1 MSQPVGIRSLALTFP
16 SVVRTNDYWRE
27 KYPELV
33 AQAEEQN
40 LAKLFSA
47 NNSTSTNEFTQAM
60 MPYMKDPFRGSE
72 ERRVL
77 GPGDSSL
84 SLEYRAACDA
94 LKAANMSIDQ
104 VDLMLV
110 ASIFPEEIAP
120 GNASFL
126 SHKLGYYGPAW
137 NVEAT
142 CSSAMVAIQTAN
154 AMVKSG
160 LYHNVLVVVSNT
172 YTRFT
177 DERDSLSWFIGDAGG
192 AVLVGKLK
200 ANQGVLGTKIL
211 NTGNTCGA
219 FFTEFIIEEQ
229 NKVKMFIRAGN
240 NAGKV
245 LSESSNVI
253 RTCCEGA
260 VAEAGLTLD
269 KIDFFAFNSPTAW
282 YVDVCA
288 RKLNIDP
295 QRTINLHS
303 QYANIGAV
311 LPLANLYHATHSGK
325 LRENDLVLIYTLG
338 TSSNVGA
345 MVMRWGDV
353 ALGVAPTPSETLMKA
368 GV

>member
-1 MSQPVGIRSLALTFP
+1 MSQPVGIRSIAVSFP
-16 SVVRTNDYWRE
+16 SVIRTNDYWRE

-60 MPYMKDPFRGSE
+60 MPYMKDPFRGSV

-77 GPGDSSL
+77 GTGESSL

-94 LKAANMSIDQ
+94 LKAADLSIDQ

-120 GNASFL
+120 GNAAFL
-126 SHKLGYYGPAW
+126 SQKLGYSGAAW

-142 CSSAMVAIQTAN
+142 CSSAMVAIQTAD
-154 AMVKSG
+154 AMVKAG

-172 YTRFT
+172 YTRFV
-177 DERDSLSWFIGDAGG
+177 DEQDSFSWFLGDAGG
-192 AVLVGKLK
+192 AVLVGKLE
-200 ANQGVLGTKIL
+200 ANQGILGTKIL

-219 FFTEFIIEEQ
+219 FFNEFIMEEQ

-245 LSESSNVI
+245 FSESSNVI

-260 VAEAGLTLD
+260 VTEAGLTLD
-269 KIDFFAFNSPTAW
+269 QIDFFAFNSPTAW

-303 QYANIGAV
+303 QYANIGPV
-311 LPLANLYHATHSGK
+311 LPIANLYHATHAGK
-325 LRENDLVLIYTLG
+325 IKENDLVLVYTLG
-338 TSSNVGA
+338 TSSNVVA

-353 ALGVAPTPSETLMKA
+353 VLGPTPAPSKSLVKA
-368 GV
+368 VV